1 MQYLAMQ
8 RHTEYSKGPLKI
20 YFNQI
25 TFSLTGFEVIK
36 NKAPKIP
43 HQAFLPPKMIIV
55 KKKKITATVLQRN
68 QYYQWSC

>member
-8 RHTEYSKGPLKI
+8 TDTEYSKGPLKI

-25 TFSLTGFEVIK
+25 TFSLTGSEVIK

-43 HQAFLPPKMIIV
+43 HQALFPQK
-55 KKKKITATVLQRN
+55 
-68 QYYQWSC
+68 